1 MTTVRTHLRRA
12 GQAASLALTL
22 IVVWSLPAQAV
33 LEPTPAEQVV
43 AQLVARIFEQTHYN
57 HRPIDEALSRQWLR
71 DYLEYYDYNHM
82 FFEKSDVDEFGARY
96 GDRMGESIRNGDLTP
111 AYEVFERFLKRAQER
126 KAQVERFAASSFT
139 FTEDESLVV
148 DRHELPWPADEKEAA
163 NLWRLRV
170 KFDILQERL
179 GGTKPEEQVK
189 TVLTRYDRLLRS
201 FKEFDANDVLQAY
214 LDALAHSYDPH
225 SDYMAAPSAENF
237 NISMKLSLVGIGAVL
252 RSEDGYAK
260 IVSLVPGGPAA
271 KDGRLKPNDKI
282 EAVAQGD
289 GPLLDAVGMKLDR
302 LVQLIRGDKGTTVRL
317 KVIPAESKD
326 SSEVVIALVRDEIK
340 LTDQEARA
348 KILTVPG
355 PDGKS
360 ARIGD
365 IDLPSFYADLKG
377 AGDAKSTTRDVQK
390 LLAKLESEG
399 IDGLILDL
407 RHNGGGSLS
416 EAVALTRVFIN
427 DGAVVQ
433 VKDTRG
439 FTRVL
444 RTPALESDVSYAGPM
459 LVLTSRASASASE
472 ILAAALQDY
481 GRAVVAGNKST
492 FGKGTVQSVV
502 ELDQYMPSALHA
514 YKPGSLKLTIQKFY
528 RISGGSTQNRGVI
541 PDIRLPAVADS
552 MDMTET
558 SLKNAMPYDEVEPVP
573 FQKLDTVTPVLPQL
587 EKDSQGRV
595 AVSPEFG
602 YIREDSERYQKQ
614 QKDKALSL
622 NESQRRAEKAADEER
637 AKKRKAE
644 RAARKAP
651 KFPQVEITLETLEG
665 KPAAAAV
672 QASTQTKTGDLNGEE
687 EENKDP
693 SAPDVYGDE
702 AARIVADWISLIP
715 GRGQAARGP
724 RTGSNDSLV
733 P

>member
-1 MTTVRTHLRRA
+1 MPIRKTVILC
-12 GQAASLALTL
+12 LAL
-22 IVVWSLPAQAV
+22 LPAMPARAV

-57 HRPIDEALSRQWLR
+57 HRPIDEALSRQWLQ

-96 GDRMGESIRNGDLTP
+96 GDRLGDLVRNGDLAP
-111 AYEVFERFLKRAQER
+111 AYEIFERFLKRAQER
-126 KAQVERFAASSFT
+126 KVQAERFAASTFT

-148 DRHELPWPADEKEAA
+148 DRHELPWPSDKKEAA
-163 NLWRLRV
+163 DLWRLRV

-179 GGTKPEEQVK
+179 GGAKPEAQVK
-189 TVLTRYDRLLRS
+189 TVLTRYDRMLRS
-201 FKEFDANDVLQAY
+201 FKEFDANDVLQDY
-214 LDALAHSYDPH
+214 LDALAHAYDPH

-289 GPLLDAVGMKLDR
+289 GPFLDAVGMKLDR
-302 LVQLIRGDKGTTVRL
+302 LVQLIRGDKGSTVRL
-317 KVIPAESKD
+317 KVVPAESVDPSKR
-326 SSEVVIALVRDEIK
+326 EVIALVRDEIK

-348 KILTVPG
+348 KILTVPE

-360 ARIGD
+360 ARIGE

-377 AGDAKSTTRDVQK
+377 AGDAKSTTRDAQK
-390 LLAKLESEG
+390 LLAKLEAEG

-407 RHNGGGSLS
+407 RRNGGGSLS

-439 FTRVL
+439 FIRVL
-444 RTPALESDVSYAGPM
+444 RTPAPENGVSYSGPM

-481 GRAVVAGNKST
+481 GRAVIAGNKST

-502 ELDQYMPSALHA
+502 DLDQYMPSALHA

-528 RISGGSTQNRGVI
+528 RISGGSTQNRGVT
-541 PDIRLPAVADS
+541 PDIRMPAVADF
-552 MDMTET
+552 MDGTET

-573 FQKLDTVTPVLPQL
+573 YQKLDTVTPVLGQL

-595 AVSPEFG
+595 AASPEFG
-602 YIREDSERYQKQ
+602 YISEDSERYRKQ
-614 QKDKALSL
+614 QKDKAVSL
-622 NESQRRAEKAADEER
+622 NEGKRRAEKTADEER
-637 AKKRKAE
+637 TKKRKTE
-644 RAARKAP
+644 RAARKSP
-651 KFPQVEITLETLEG
+651 KFPEVEITLETLDN

-693 SAPDVYGDE
+693 SAPDVYLEE
-702 AARIVADWISLIP
+702 AARIVSDWIALIP
-715 GRGQAARGP
+715 GRGQAASRP
-724 RTGSNDSLV
+724 KTGSDASLV